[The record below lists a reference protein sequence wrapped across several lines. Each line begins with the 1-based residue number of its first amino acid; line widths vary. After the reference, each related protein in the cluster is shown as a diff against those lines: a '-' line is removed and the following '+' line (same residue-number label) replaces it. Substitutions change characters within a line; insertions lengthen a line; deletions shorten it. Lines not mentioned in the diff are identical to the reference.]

1 MTTDDLGIIK
11 DAFDEEIKRHKLYKH
26 AKCKTPTQQH
36 ERSSKVKRLDDEQIR
51 REKGLSAKPFTSK
64 TDNILWTIVNK
75 GPISSRDIKSFL
87 DKELK
92 ADYNITSIAAVLTR
106 LKKLPGVTR
115 TQAGPSSK
123 VYLYSAVDKDL
134 QEYKTGIYRDAY
146 IERTKTL
153 VNKAIA
159 ASRAPETYKQED
171 LKKVDRVT
179 ITAPTPQADAAEA
192 ISALVQK
199 LFKGLSLEITIRLK

>member
-1 MTTDDLGIIK
+1 MTDDLGIIK

-26 AKCKTPTQQH
+26 AKCKTSQPK
-36 ERSSKVKRLDDEQIR
+36 ERSSKVKHLDDEQIR
-51 REKGLSAKPFTSK
+51 REKGLGAKPFTSK

-123 VYLYSAVDKDL
+123 IYLYSAVDKDL

-146 IERTKTL
+146 IERTKAL
-153 VNKAIA
+153 VNKATA
-159 ASRAPETYKQED
+159 ASRAPKTD
-171 LKKVDRVT
+171 GVT
-179 ITAPTPQADAAEA
+179 ITPPLTQAEPTSQADAAEA
-192 ISALVQK
+192 MTALIK
-199 LFKGLSLEITIRLK
+199 RLFQGLTLEITIKLK

>member
-1 MTTDDLGIIK
+1 MTDDLGIIK

-115 TQAGPSSK
+115 TQARFTCIQQSIKIFRSIRP
-123 VYLYSAVDKDL
+123 
-134 QEYKTGIYRDAY
+134 AY
-146 IERTKTL
+146 TEMLTL
-153 VNKAIA
+153 SVL
-159 ASRAPETYKQED
+159 RH
-171 LKKVDRVT
+171 L
-179 ITAPTPQADAAEA
+179 
-192 ISALVQK
+192 
-199 LFKGLSLEITIRLK
+199 

>member
-1 MTTDDLGIIK
+1 MTDDLGIIK

-36 ERSSKVKRLDDEQIR
+36 ERSSKVKHLDDEQIR

-123 VYLYSAVDKDL
+123 VYLYSATGLDISKL
-134 QEYKTGIYRDAY
+134 KTGIYRDAY
-146 IERTKTL
+146 AER
-153 VNKAIA
+153 NA
-159 ASRAPETYKQED
+159 ALERKLRPETYKQED
-171 LKKVDRVT
+171 LKKVDGVT